1 MSENLSPMKNYTIR
15 DCALLLL
22 LGAIIYLPFLGVP
35 AWDGNEPIRVI
46 VAKEMMKT
54 GDWLMPVLHGQPYY
68 AKPPLMN
75 WLIAASGSLF
85 GAVNEWTSRFP
96 SVLMMMFTVLSVYFM
111 TAKWLGRNGRF
122 FAALM
127 TLCMV
132 GLLQK
137 GREAEIESL
146 HFFLIALVLLV
157 WINGYVRQ
165 WKPSVLWGTTLTLVG
180 IGFLS
185 KGPQMVFFFYMTV
198 VPYLLVR
205 RKMSLFFSRGHVLG
219 LVLLLLLLSLYMLSV
234 LEWTTADTYVRKWIS
249 EGLQRTESRHAFTFL
264 QHLFSYPFEVAASF
278 MPCVLFL
285 IPVLIYK
292 ELRQQIKT
300 LFNNEIL
307 MFSFIVV
314 AANFPLYWLLPNM
327 RTRYFLPAGP
337 FAAVAVAVFFE
348 FYLGKMRDTPALKNF
363 FWKFLQVFAF
373 VTILVSLALIPV
385 FILLHLQISFPVLFI
400 LGCALLSAIFVLYK
414 SRTFQAVH
422 LPLYVTIT
430 TALLFLVY
438 INIEIQ
444 MDEKQ
449 EYNSRRIAGEINLIL
464 PKYADTVYEM
474 GYRRF
479 LPVTCYLKSNVRQL
493 DSFAELNSRDR
504 KNGKIYFIFDT
515 GFITVLNDEEKNI
528 FLHEL
533 RWEKVY
539 SNKYRNRRGEI
550 IVGALS

>member
-1 MSENLSPMKNYTIR
+1 MNNYTIR

-22 LGAIIYLPFLGVP
+22 LGAFIYLPFLGVP

-54 GDWLMPVLHGQPYY
+54 GNWMVPVLHGRPYF

-75 WLIAASGSLF
+75 WLIAASGNIF
-85 GAVNEWTSRFP
+85 GSVNEWTSRLP
-96 SVLMMMFTVLSVYFM
+96 SALLMMLTVLSIYFFSS
-111 TAKWLGRNGRF
+111 KWLGRNGRF

-127 TLCMV
+127 TLCMI
-132 GLLQK
+132 GLLKK

-146 HFFLIALVLLV
+146 HFFLIAVILLV

-185 KGPQMVFFFYMTV
+185 KGPQVIFFFYMSV

-205 RKMSLFFSRGHVLG
+205 KKMSLFFSKGHLLG
-219 LVLLLLLLSLYMLSV
+219 VGLLLIVLSLYLLSV
-234 LEWTTADTYVRKWIS
+234 LQWTTLDQYMQKWVA
-249 EGLQRTESRHAFTFL
+249 EGIQRTESRHSFTFL

-292 ELRQQIKT
+292 ELRRQIKT

-348 FYLGKMRDTPALKNF
+348 FYLQKLQDTPALKNF
-363 FWKFLQVFAF
+363 FVKFLKIFAF
-373 VTILVSLALIPV
+373 ATILVSVAFIPA
-385 FILLHLQISFPVLFI
+385 FIFLHLEISFPVLFF
-400 LGCALLSAIFVLYK
+400 LGCAILSAIFVLYK
-414 SRTFQAVH
+414 SLTFQAVH
-422 LPLYVTIT
+422 ISLYVTFT

-438 INIEIQ
+438 TNLDIRL
-444 MDEKQ
+444 DEKQ
-449 EYNSRRIAGEINLIL
+449 EYYPRKIAREINLIL
-464 PKYADTVYEM
+464 HENADTVYEM

-479 LPVTCYLKSNVRQL
+479 LPVTCYLKSDVRQL
-493 DSFAELNSRDR
+493 DSFAELNSLGG

-515 GFITVLNDEEKNI
+515 EFLKLLSDEDKNI
-528 FLHEL
+528 FLHRL
-533 RWEKVY
+533 QWEKVY
-539 SNKYRNRRGEI
+539 SKQYKGRRGEI

>member
-1 MSENLSPMKNYTIR
+1 MNNNSFR
-15 DCALLLL
+15 DSVLLVLI
-22 LGAIIYLPFLGVP
+22 GAFIYLPFLGVP

-46 VAKEMMKT
+46 VAREMMKT
-54 GDWLMPVLHGQPYY
+54 GNWLMPVLHGQPYY

-75 WLIAASGSLF
+75 WLIAASGSVF

-96 SVLMMMFTVLSVYFM
+96 SVLMMMLTVLSVYFM
-111 TAKWLGRNGRF
+111 TAKWMGRDGRL

-132 GLLQK
+132 GLLKK

-146 HFFLIALVLLV
+146 HFFLIAVVLLV

-165 WKPSVLWGTTLTLVG
+165 WKPSVLWGITLTLVG

-185 KGPQMVFFFYMTV
+185 KGPQVIFFFYMSV
-198 VPYLLVR
+198 IPYLLVR
-205 RKMSLFFSRGHVLG
+205 KKMSLFFSRGHVFG
-219 LVLLLLLLSLYMLSV
+219 LTLLLPVLSLYMLTV
-234 LEWTTADTYVRKWIS
+234 LQWTTADTYVQKWIS
-249 EGLQRTESRHAFTFL
+249 EGMQRTESRHTFTFL
-264 QHLFSYPFEVAASF
+264 QHFITYPFEVTASF
-278 MPCVLFL
+278 MPCALFL

-337 FAAVAVAVFFE
+337 FAAIAVAVFFE
-348 FYLGKMRDTPALKNF
+348 FYLGKLRDIPALTNF
-363 FWKFLQVFAF
+363 FRKFLRVFACSA
-373 VTILVSLALIPV
+373 ILVSVAFIPA
-385 FILLHLQISFPVLFI
+385 FIFLHLKISSPVLLLI
-400 LGCALLSAIFVLYK
+400 GCALLSAIFVLYM
-414 SRTFQAVH
+414 SRTFQVAH
-422 LPLYVTIT
+422 IPLYLTLT
-430 TALLFLVY
+430 TALFFLVY
-438 INIEIQ
+438 TNLDIQ

-449 EYNSRRIAGEINLIL
+449 ELYPRRIAQEINLVL
-464 PKYADTVYEM
+464 PGDADVVYEM

-479 LPVTCYLKSNVRQL
+479 LPVTCYLKTEVRQL
-493 DSFAELNSRDR
+493 DTFAELKSIDNT
-504 KNGKIYFIFDT
+504 KGKIYFIFDT
-515 GFITVLNDEEKNI
+515 EYLKVLKDEDKNL

-533 RWEKVY
+533 HWEKVY
-539 SNKYRNRRGEI
+539 SHAYKGRRGEI
-550 IVGALS
+550 IVGVLS